1 MATGAG
7 QLLGGI
13 VLGHA
18 TDWIGRRRGYGLTL
32 ALNSLATGAASFA
45 PSLGWLAV
53 LVFLAGVGF
62 GGVAPVATTLVG
74 EFAPRETR
82 GALMGWTQVL
92 WILGWIVAATGGV
105 LLAHGV
111 GWRSVFALG
120 ILPIAL
126 AVVGPSL
133 VPESPRFLLAH
144 GRRQDAEALSRL
156 LAAQYGANMDLPL
169 QERVRRASI
178 LTHLRELWSP
188 RFRRRSTLLWAV
200 WFVMIGAFQG
210 PGLWLPTLLAAAGV
224 ERAAD
229 AALLIAWVTLPPTI
243 AATLLIDRIGR
254 KPVMIGALAM
264 ASAGAAGLAVAQTG
278 PWLIAS
284 GAVLDGGI
292 LAAWP
297 VILAYAAELYPT
309 RIRATA
315 IGWASA
321 AGRTAGILA
330 PALLGMLMAT
340 WTGGREVALSIFA
353 GALGVAA
360 LIVVVLGEETA
371 GRSLEEIA
379 DAPTSPVAASP

>member
-7 QLLGGI
+7 QLLGGV
-13 VLGHA
+13 VLGRA
-18 TDWIGRRRGYGLTL
+18 TDWIGRRQGYGLTL

-45 PSLGWLAV
+45 SSLGWLVA

-74 EFAPRETR
+74 EFAPREKR

-111 GWRSVFALG
+111 GWRSVFAMG

-144 GRRQDAEALSRL
+144 GRRQDAEALSRQ
-156 LAAQYGANMDLPL
+156 LAARYGGNMDLPL

-178 LTHLRELWSP
+178 LTDLRELWSP
-188 RFRRRSTLLWAV
+188 RFRRRSALLWAV

-224 ERAAD
+224 QRAAD
-229 AALLIAWVTLPPTI
+229 ASLLIAWVTLPPTI
-243 AATLLIDRIGR
+243 VATLLIDRIGR
-254 KPVMIGALAM
+254 KPVMVGSLVM

-278 PWLIAS
+278 PWLIVS

-379 DAPTSPVAASP
+379 DAPTSSVAASL